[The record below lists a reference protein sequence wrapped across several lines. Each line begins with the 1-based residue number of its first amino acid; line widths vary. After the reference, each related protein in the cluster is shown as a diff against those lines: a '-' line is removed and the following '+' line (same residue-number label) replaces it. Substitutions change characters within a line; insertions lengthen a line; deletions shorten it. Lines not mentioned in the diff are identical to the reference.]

1 MNITGNTTL
10 TGLLGSP
17 VAHSLSPYMHNQA
30 FQLLGLDY
38 VYLAFDVKETDL
50 PAAVRGLK
58 SLNIRG
64 FNLTMPHK
72 TAVME
77 LVDELTPVAR
87 LAGSCNTV
95 IQENGRLIGHTTDG
109 AGFLRSVA
117 EKGLILNQKQMT
129 ILGAGGA
136 AKAIIAQAALDGASG
151 IHIFRRN
158 TPEAFRQTE
167 AFAKRITLETSCPVR
182 VFDLTDTHSLSESLA
197 SSTLFVNA
205 TNVGMAPASPN
216 ESPLPDGIRLPSHL
230 TVADIIYNP
239 QTTRFL
245 HQAKAAGCN
254 IIPGLYML
262 LYQGAAAFHC
272 WTGQD
277 MPVESIKKDFEHLL
291 YSKS

>member
-1 MNITGNTTL
+1 MNISGHTKL

-38 VYLAFDVKETDL
+38 VYLAFDVSETDL
-50 PAAVRGLK
+50 PSAVRGLRA
-58 SLNIRG
+58 LQVRG

-117 EKGLILNQKQMT
+117 EAGLAVKGKQMT

-136 AKAIIAQAALDGASG
+136 AKAIIAQAALDGAAT

-158 TPEAFRQTE
+158 APAAFRQTE
-167 AFAKRITLETSCPVR
+167 AFAERIRQKTSCRIQVL
-182 VFDLTDTHSLSESLA
+182 DLSDTRSLQESLV
-197 SSTLFVNA
+197 SSTLLVNA
-205 TNVGMAPASPN
+205 TNVGMAPALQE
-216 ESPLPDGIRLPSHL
+216 ESPLPAGIHLPSHL

-245 HQAKAAGCN
+245 QQAKADGCR

-262 LYQGAAAFHC
+262 LYQGAEAFHC
-272 WTGQD
+272 WTGRE
-277 MPVESIKKDFEHLL
+277 MPIEPIKKEFEHLL
-291 YSKS
+291 YSK